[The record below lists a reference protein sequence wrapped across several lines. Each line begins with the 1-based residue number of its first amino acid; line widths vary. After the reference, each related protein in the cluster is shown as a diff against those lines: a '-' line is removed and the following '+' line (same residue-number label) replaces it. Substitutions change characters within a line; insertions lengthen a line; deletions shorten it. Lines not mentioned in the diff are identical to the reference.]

1 MNENQRFASVQNR
14 THLSIR
20 QLAVFVL
27 ALLMVGAM
35 VLTNQ
40 RGEVVAK
47 SEVVPVPVM
56 PVVSLDQRI
65 STSWFCPGVPGNDG
79 TISGSIVISNP
90 SDTDFNATITR
101 LGAGVSPVVTAV
113 TVAARSQA
121 AVNVKEGIEA
131 SFISTIVEI
140 LGGVGTA
147 EQFINHPAGN
157 SVAQCANE
165 PATDWYF
172 ADGFTGADS
181 LNHIVLTNPYSDSTV
196 VDISF
201 VTKESTREPS
211 RLQGFVIPPRSVIAL
226 NMADEGARNEPVVAV
241 EVRAT
246 SGKLVVGRSQHYLG
260 AGRLG
265 YTMALG
271 ASGVSSEW
279 WFADGE
285 KFEGNSEQL
294 VILNPSDRDATL
306 SVIFVNGASSDAQ
319 IEPASLTAP
328 AGRVTLFDTGSLPSV
343 PDGRYGI
350 IVSSISEPGLE
361 ATGVV
366 VEQVINRRVGN
377 TVGTSVVLGAPMGA
391 TSTVWTAP
399 SGISSGI
406 DDSIVVLNATPL
418 DGTVTVSQIGPA
430 GEVAIAGLESIA
442 LPASGLVSIPV
453 PAGISNGEV
462 VIRATIPIVVQRML
476 LRGHDLI
483 GRSAVLAIPTIPSP
497 EVGS

>member
-1 MNENQRFASVQNR
+1 MNENQRLLSVQNR
-14 THLSIR
+14 THLSVR

-27 ALLMVGAM
+27 SLLMVGAM

-40 RGEVVAK
+40 RDNAAIESLVT
-47 SEVVPVPVM
+47 PVPVM
-56 PVVSLDQRI
+56 PVVSVDQRI

-79 TISGSIVISNP
+79 TISGSIIVSNP
-90 SDTDFNATITR
+90 SDADFNATVTR
-101 LGAGVSPVVTAV
+101 LGVGVSPVVTAV

-121 AVNVKEGIEA
+121 VVNVKEGIE
-131 SFISTIVEI
+131 SPFISTIVEI

-181 LNHIVLTNPYSDSTV
+181 LDHIVLTNPYSDSTV
-196 VDISF
+196 VDVSF
-201 VTKESTREPS
+201 VTTESTREPS
-211 RLQGFVIPPRSVIAL
+211 RLHGFVIPPRSVIAL

-241 EVRAT
+241 EVHA
-246 SGKLVVGRSQHYLG
+246 SAGKLVVGRSQHYLG
-260 AGRLG
+260 DGRLG

-271 ASGVSSEW
+271 ASGLSSEW

-285 KFEGNSEQL
+285 KLDGSTEQL
-294 VILNPSDRDATL
+294 VILNPTRSDATL
-306 SVIFVNGASSDAQ
+306 SVMFVNGANPDTQS
-319 IEPASLTAP
+319 EPASVIAP
-328 AGRVTLFDTGSLPSV
+328 AGSVTLFDTGTLPNV
-343 PDGRYGI
+343 PNGRYGI
-350 IVSSISEPGLE
+350 IVSTVGEPGVE
-361 ATGVV
+361 APGIV

-391 TSTVWTAP
+391 MSTVWVAP
-399 SGISSGI
+399 SGVSSGI
-406 DDSIVVLNATPL
+406 DDAMLILNATPIE
-418 DGTVTVSQIGPA
+418 GMVTVSQIGPA
-430 GEVAIAGLESIA
+430 GEVAIAGLESVL

-453 PAGISNGEV
+453 PAGISNGEIV
-462 VIRATIPIVVQRML
+462 VRATVPVVVQRML
-476 LRGHDLI
+476 LRGHELT
-483 GRSAVLAIPTIPSP
+483 GRSAVLALPTIPSP

>member
-1 MNENQRFASVQNR
+1 MNENQRLLSVQHR
-14 THLSIR
+14 THLSVR

-27 ALLMVGAM
+27 SLLMVGAM

-40 RGEVVAK
+40 RDNAVIESLVT
-47 SEVVPVPVM
+47 PVPVM
-56 PVVSLDQRI
+56 PVVSVDQRI

-79 TISGSIVISNP
+79 TISGSIIVSNP
-90 SDTDFNATITR
+90 SDADFNATVTR
-101 LGAGVSPVVTAV
+101 LGVGVSPVVTAV

-121 AVNVKEGIEA
+121 VVNVKEGIE
-131 SFISTIVEI
+131 SPFISTIVEI

-201 VTKESTREPS
+201 VTTESTREPS
-211 RLQGFVIPPRSVIAL
+211 RLHGFVIPPRSVIAL

-241 EVRAT
+241 EVHA
-246 SGKLVVGRSQHYLG
+246 SAGKLVVGRSQHYLG
-260 AGRLG
+260 DGRLG

-271 ASGVSSEW
+271 ASGLSSEW

-285 KFEGNSEQL
+285 KMDGSTEQL
-294 VILNPSDRDATL
+294 VILNPTRSDATL
-306 SVIFVNGASSDAQ
+306 SVMFVNGANPDTQS
-319 IEPASLTAP
+319 EPASVIAP
-328 AGRVTLFDTGSLPSV
+328 AGSVTLFDTGTLPNV
-343 PDGRYGI
+343 PNGRYGI
-350 IVSSISEPGLE
+350 IVSTVGEPGVE
-361 ATGVV
+361 APRIV
-366 VEQVINRRVGN
+366 VEQVINRRAGN

-391 TSTVWTAP
+391 MSTVWVAP
-399 SGISSGI
+399 SGVSSGI
-406 DDSIVVLNATPL
+406 DDAMLILNATPIE
-418 DGTVTVSQIGPA
+418 GTVTVSQIGPA
-430 GEVAIAGLESIA
+430 GEVPIAGLESVL

-453 PAGISNGEV
+453 PAGISNGEIV
-462 VIRATIPIVVQRML
+462 VRATVPVVVQRML
-476 LRGHDLI
+476 LRGHELT
-483 GRSAVLAIPTIPSP
+483 GRSAVLALPTIPSP